1 MSGFSLQGV
10 VAISDSRR
18 KRLEADIRDR
28 LSLAHFWTSIQ
39 PNVGSHVSGLDM
51 PTLDPGTVAPAL
63 GFLGAAGLAVFAI
76 SGTLAAARQRLDIVA
91 AGFFAVVT
99 ATGGGTVRDLLIGA
113 PVFWMKDWTPVAS
126 CIAVAITVWLVP
138 LHRWPA
144 RTLDWFD
151 AAGLSAF
158 AVYGTAK
165 AIGVG
170 VSPLPAVAM
179 GVVTACL
186 GGIIRDVVANV
197 PSIILRNELYVTA
210 ALAAGAAFVALLHV
224 GFAQDLS
231 SAIAFVIG
239 FALRGAGIHWKLA
252 LPRHRG

>member
-1 MSGFSLQGV
+1 ML
-10 VAISDSRR
+10 
-18 KRLEADIRDR
+18 
-28 LSLAHFWTSIQ
+28 
-39 PNVGSHVSGLDM
+39 
-51 PTLDPGTVAPAL
+51 TLDPGTAAPAL

-76 SGTLAAARQRLDIVA
+76 SGALVAARQRLDIVA

-113 PVFWMKDWTPVAS
+113 PVFWIKDWTPIAS
-126 CIAVAITVWLVP
+126 CIVVAIAVWLVP

-158 AVYGTAK
+158 AVYGAAK

-186 GGIIRDVVANV
+186 GGIIRDMVANV
-197 PSIILRNELYVTA
+197 PSIMLRNEVYVTA
-210 ALAAGAAFVALLHV
+210 ALAAGATFVGLLHA
-224 GFAQDLS
+224 GLS
-231 SAIAFVIG
+231 QGWASVIASVVG
-239 FALRGAGIHWKLA
+239 FALRGAGIQWKLA